1 MLRLRIKAETYGGT
15 KRQNLPDSAFAG
27 PGRSFPIMSAQDVR
41 DAVQSLGR
49 TKHDKEAVKRGII
62 RRARA
67 IGATDALP
75 EAWRGKSFPAATP
88 GGNYAHG
95 DGGLM
100 ANPALEGGTRRPK
113 DARLWKRAKL
123 AAHRRYTTTKTGAA
137 LSFAREWYERNG
149 GAWDGLQDATVLPQG
164 MHVKA
169 ANYSARAGQTIS
181 GNLTRGNDGKFASGS
196 SSSEPAKPATPTKHT
211 TAKKPKKARGGKG
224 KKPKGPKPPDP
235 AKAQRQAEA
244 DAYRRLRREQIL
256 KDREERRQRQAQRQ
270 VERQQDRARRDQERA
285 QRRADILAR
294 QQAKKPAAAKP
305 KKGGGGGGGKGK
317 KGDDD
322 QMKQDK
328 LDRQLAELRRLVNA
342 VGHKTTDSA
351 FVVFK
356 DTKGDWRW
364 LAQTTTAFED
374 RDREI
379 LSLKALEADVARADS
394 DGKYGPLRWWHIGNP
409 DPLSTDAPWG
419 PGLDLGWCD
428 FNAMSGK
435 TLIESGTF
443 KNETIARWAAANA
456 DALGLS
462 PGFFHPAAEPD
473 HDGVFHH
480 IRRFERSLAPKER
493 VSNPFTAF
501 HTTRITRKELPAVNT
516 EQIKT
521 LLKTG
526 LAPDMIASLLD
537 GVEQTEKTAAQA
549 GVRFKEHA
557 PADEIVINGVTYTVK
572 APPVAP
578 ADEEEPEAEAKADDE
593 TLLEEAMDDSADAE
607 HDDAEMDQEL
617 FDMKLDDFRK
627 EIAGIVRAELAP
639 IVAQLKLAEKM
650 EGTVKGL
657 TEEMKAMMG
666 GTATKTANE
675 ITTIKT
681 TIDKLQAQ
689 LAELEGTQTKTQLGH
704 RASAAGATAT
714 TKAAEMAETSKPA
727 QQSEL
732 EEVFRWTREGAAKA
746 FSGVEGGFAVPGVI
760 E

>member
-1 MLRLRIKAETYGGT
+1 MLRLRIKTETYGGT
-15 KRQNLPDSAFAG
+15 KRQNLPGSAFAG
-27 PGRSFPIMSAQDVR
+27 PGRSFPIMSSQDVR

-49 TKHDKEAVKRGII
+49 TKHDKAAVKRGII

-75 EAWRGKSFPAATP
+75 EAWRLKDFPAATP

-95 DGGLM
+95 DGGLF

-137 LSFAREWYERNG
+137 LSYAREWYERNG
-149 GAWDGLQDATVLPQG
+149 GAWDGLQNAMVLPQG

-169 ANYSARAGQTIS
+169 ANYSAKRGEVIS
-181 GNLTRGNDGKFASGS
+181 GNLVRGNDGKFSSGS
-196 SSSEPAKPATPTKHT
+196 SSSPAKPAAKPTKSV
-211 TAKKPKKARGGKG
+211 KPKKARGGKG

-256 KDREERRQRQAQRQ
+256 ADREERRQRQAQRDT
-270 VERQQDRARRDQERA
+270 ERQQDRARREQERA

-294 QQAKKPAAAKP
+294 QQARQAKPEKP
-305 KKGGGGGGGKGK
+305 KKGGGGGGKGK
-317 KGDDD
+317 KGDDN
-322 QMKQDK
+322 QAKQDK

-342 VGHKTTDSA
+342 VGHKTTDSM
-351 FVVFK
+351 FTVFK
-356 DTKGDWRW
+356 DARGDWRW

-379 LSLKALEADVARADS
+379 LSIKALEADIARADA
-394 DGKYGPLRWWHIGNP
+394 DGLYGPLRWWHIGNP
-409 DPLSTDAPWG
+409 DPLNTDAPWG

-456 DALGLS
+456 DTLGLS

-501 HTTRITRKELPAVNT
+501 HTTRITRKEFPAVNT

-537 GVEQTEKTAAQA
+537 GVEQTEKTATQA

-557 PADEIVINGVTYTVK
+557 PADEIVINGITYTVK
-572 APPVAP
+572 APAMA
-578 ADEEEPEAEAKADDE
+578 ADEAEPEAEAKADDE

-617 FDMKLDDFRK
+617 IDMNLDQFRK
-627 EIAGIVRAELAP
+627 EIGSIIDAKLAP
-639 IVAQLKLAEKM
+639 IIAQLKMTEKM
-650 EGTVKGL
+650 EKMIGGL
-657 TEEMKAMMG
+657 SEEMKTMFG
-666 GTATKTANE
+666 GTATKTTSE

-681 TIDKLQAQ
+681 TIDQLQAK
-689 LAELEGTQTKTQLGH
+689 LAELEGTQTKTQIGH
-704 RASAAGATAT
+704 RASAAGATVTA
-714 TKAAEMAETSKPA
+714 KAADMAETSQPA
-727 QQSEL
+727 QQPEL
-732 EEVFRWTREGAAKA
+732 LDVLEWTRTGAAKA
-746 FSGVEGGFAVPGVI
+746 FSGFNGAIPGVI